1 MNTTHQRLQALEGRN
16 GCLRIQTHSHNHVFS
31 LRSSGTFAGAGFN
44 LSYRVLHPSG
54 IGFVSEFGTGE
65 SGKMELTGTSDLFL
79 WELNLQPKKAER
91 LQKSP

>member
-1 MNTTHQRLQALEGRN
+1 MVAFGIKHI
-16 GCLRIQTHSHNHVFS
+16 LRITCFHYVP
-31 LRSSGTFAGAGFN
+31 SGTFTGAGFN

-54 IGFVSEFGTGE
+54 IVLVSEFGTGE

>member
-1 MNTTHQRLQALEGRN
+1 MVDCKLEQI
-16 GCLRIQTHSHNHVFS
+16 LRIPCLHYVP
-31 LRSSGTFAGAGFN
+31 SGTFTGAGLN

-54 IGFVSEFGTGE
+54 IGFVLEFGTGE
-65 SGKMELTGTSDLFL
+65 SVKMELIGTSEFFL